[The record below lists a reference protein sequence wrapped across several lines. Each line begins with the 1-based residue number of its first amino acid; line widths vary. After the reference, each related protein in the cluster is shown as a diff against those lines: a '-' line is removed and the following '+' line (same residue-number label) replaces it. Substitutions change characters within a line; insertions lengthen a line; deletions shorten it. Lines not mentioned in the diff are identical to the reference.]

1 MKTIEISDE
10 LYDQL
15 MDLSKE
21 MMTQDNRCTAY
32 PIFYQIRDWKR
43 VYDSELNGSNYILI
57 DRNGDYI
64 TIESAEDLMSYLEY
78 RDIEF
83 DKEEIEGLWEDYQT
97 EFGWELDEYLEDKGL
112 TDLEKMSYSME
123 PVYTNAFLT
132 EKEAQRHL
140 ESNDYHYHRDA
151 DTYVNHG
158 WRNNDMQI
166 LHNLAKEIFE
176 KVNET
181 PDENDT
187 IK

>member
-15 MDLSKE
+15 MNLSKE

-43 VYDSELNGSNYILI
+43 VYDSDLNGSIPILI

-64 TIESAEDLMSYLEY
+64 TVESAEDLMGYLED

-83 DKEEIEGLWEDYQT
+83 DKEEINGLWEDYQT
-97 EFGWELDEYLEDKGL
+97 GFGWELEEYLEVKGL

-123 PVYTNAFLT
+123 PVYKNAFLT

-140 ESNDYHYHRDA
+140 ESNGYHYHRDA
-151 DTYVNHG
+151 DVYVEHG
-158 WRNNDMQI
+158 WRNNDMLVI
-166 LHNLAKEIFE
+166 HNLAKEISE
-176 KVNET
+176 RLNET
-181 PDENDT
+181 SVEINT